1 MRAGE
6 EGSPRPSDSEVG
18 VAYAILKFAA
28 NPFQHISACGA
39 KAMDPADPTR
49 SMLRREVFR
58 LGLAY
63 VRHALTERIAGR
75 RHAASA
81 EAKSRPILY

>member
-6 EGSPRPSDSEVG
+6 ADSPRPSDSEIG

-28 NPFQHISACGA
+28 NPFQCISACGA
-39 KAMDPADPTR
+39 KAMDPADPTH

-63 VRHALTERIAGR
+63 VRHALTEHIAGR
-75 RHAASA
+75 RRAASA
-81 EAKSRPILY
+81 EAKGRPILY

>member
-6 EGSPRPSDSEVG
+6 EDSPRPSDSEIG

-28 NPFQHISACGA
+28 NPFQCISACGA
-39 KAMDPADPTR
+39 KAMDPADPTH

-63 VRHALTERIAGR
+63 VRHALTEHIASR
-75 RHAASA
+75 RRAASA
-81 EAKSRPILY
+81 EAKGRPILY

>member
-1 MRAGE
+1 
-6 EGSPRPSDSEVG
+6 
-18 VAYAILKFAA
+18 
-28 NPFQHISACGA
+28 
-39 KAMDPADPTR
+39 MDPADPTH

-63 VRHALTERIAGR
+63 VRHALTEHIAGK

-81 EAKSRPILY
+81 EAKGRPILY

>member
-6 EGSPRPSDSEVG
+6 EDSPRPSDSEVG
-18 VAYAILKFAA
+18 VAYAVLKFAA
-28 NPFQHISACGA
+28 NPFQCISACGA
-39 KAMDPADPTR
+39 KAMDAADPTH

-63 VRHALTERIAGR
+63 VRHALTEHIAGK

-81 EAKSRPILY
+81 EAKGRPILY